1 VENSYIKKYSQSLY
15 PKIINPKMKN
25 KEVFEGKDILEYTN
39 TNQINLFILK
49 RIFDNWKRNHQLN
62 KSPFFNYDNE
72 ELKSQLEKYMIIL
85 SKNIL
90 LNIKQ
95 IKSLTVNSIEDFI
108 LISLKPYKFFRD
120 EFKKIDN
127 QINIKRLLE
136 RKKYYVI
143 NQEIFIRLINL
154 IKQLNKT
161 WVKRIEILNVINKI
175 ENEKIQL
182 KDYEEKLIKLLE
194 IDHAKINHLTNSL
207 NEQDLDTPNKYNDS
221 YNIKLFRNNKEEMNI
236 AIEIAK
242 SKENFDVAVEYLLK
256 NYREKNGWKMNDPNL
271 KNFLKLIYK
280 FYK

>member
-1 VENSYIKKYSQSLY
+1 
-15 PKIINPKMKN
+15 MKN